1 MEFNGLPLHPLV
13 VHAAV
18 ILAPAA
24 AAAGIAYA
32 AVPRWRWLLRWP
44 LVLLAV
50 ASAGTVY
57 LAKLAGQELLD
68 DRFAQTTGELRDQIA
83 LHQDRGNLLV
93 WVALGFLVAAVFA
106 AWALGGPSAL
116 ASGRGARDT
125 QGTALAWAALVLVVL
140 VAVALA
146 GLTALT
152 GDAGSRAVWGL

>member
-18 ILAPAA
+18 VLAPAA
-24 AAAGIAYA
+24 AAAGVAYA

-50 ASAGTVY
+50 GSAGALYV
-57 LAKLAGQELLD
+57 AKLAGESLRD
-68 DRFAQTTGELRDQIA
+68 ERFAEVTGELGDQIA
-83 LHQDRGNLLV
+83 LHEERGNLLV
-93 WVALGFLVAAVFA
+93 WVALGFLVVALFA

-125 QGTALAWAALVLVVL
+125 QGTALGWVAVVL
-140 VAVALA
+140 VIAGALALA

>member
-24 AAAGIAYA
+24 AAAGVAYA
-32 AVPRWRWLLRWP
+32 AMPRWRWLLRWP

-50 ASAGTVY
+50 AAAGAVY
-57 LAKLAGQELLD
+57 VAKLAGQDLLD
-68 DRFAQTTGELRDQIA
+68 DRFAEATGELRDQIA
-83 LHQDRGNLLV
+83 LHEDRGNLLV
-93 WVALGFLVAAVFA
+93 WVALGFLVVALFA

-125 QGTALAWAALVLVVL
+125 QGAAVAWAAVVLVVL
-140 VAVALA
+140 GAVALA
-146 GLTALT
+146 GLTAL
-152 GDAGSRAVWGL
+152 GGAGRSHGADR